1 MGLGVVDVIVG
12 DALADRAK
20 HLGDRLR
27 DGLRALQGRHQA
39 IGDIR
44 GRGLLLGVEIATD
57 RETRAPGH
65 ELIVQLTDRCF
76 ELGLNVNRVGGPHS
90 VWRLAPP
97 LTITEEEVDE
107 AVAIMD

>member
-1 MGLGVVDVIVG
+1 MGLAVIDVIVG

-44 GRGLLLGVEIATD
+44 GRGLLLGVEIVTD

-65 ELIVQLTDRCF
+65 ELNDRCF

-97 LTITEEEVDE
+97 LTTTEEEIDE

>member
-1 MGLGVVDVIVG
+1 MS
-12 DALADRAK
+12 
-20 HLGDRLR
+20 
-27 DGLRALQGRHQA
+27 ALQVRHDA

-44 GRGLLLGVEIATD
+44 ERGLLRGFEIVTD
-57 RETRAPGH
+57 RETGAPGH

-97 LTITEEEVDE
+97 LTIAEDKIDQ
-107 AVAIMD
+107 AVAIMDQALTEIAG